1 MPTNE
6 ASGATPTNE
15 ASDSAQANEEQERA
29 TAQVIDHDRVLIPWW
44 EWSTP
49 CPPDAVL
56 QGSPATGD
64 VRCELSEGQIHG
76 RRTQWEPEERTRY
89 YSKGKLLTKRF
100 PPKKKKCSTDEAHR
114 EKQAAIGAR
123 LTADSCIIH
132 PPSFEGVLLEGLER
146 EEVCRTNM
154 VVTIFDC
161 LGYKYP
167 PADKLLARAG
177 WRAAPIEIRRLIA
190 EDFMHQVLARDEDLA
205 SNKGEYVRSRIVEN
219 KVVVGL
225 WILRP
230 AGIGTVNV
238 TEWEYTFNPGDTFPS
253 SSKKSNEVISES
265 EIELMSKRSPS
276 HAPSS
281 D

>member
-1 MPTNE
+1 MRRLPPATLVIVGCLLGMLACHSSTQESKAPSQANGSLPTKVASGATPTNEASGAMPTNE

-114 EKQAAIGAR
+114 EKQAAIGA
-123 LTADSCIIH
+123 
-132 PPSFEGVLLEGLER
+132 
-146 EEVCRTNM
+146 
-154 VVTIFDC
+154 
-161 LGYKYP
+161 
-167 PADKLLARAG
+167 
-177 WRAAPIEIRRLIA
+177 
-190 EDFMHQVLARDEDLA
+190 
-205 SNKGEYVRSRIVEN
+205 
-219 KVVVGL
+219 
-225 WILRP
+225 
-230 AGIGTVNV
+230 
-238 TEWEYTFNPGDTFPS
+238 
-253 SSKKSNEVISES
+253 
-265 EIELMSKRSPS
+265 
-276 HAPSS
+276 
-281 D
+281 